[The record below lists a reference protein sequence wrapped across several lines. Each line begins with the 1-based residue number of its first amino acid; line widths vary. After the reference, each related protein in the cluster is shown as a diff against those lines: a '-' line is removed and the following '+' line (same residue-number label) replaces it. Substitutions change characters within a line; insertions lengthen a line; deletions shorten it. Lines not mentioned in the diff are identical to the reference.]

1 MKKSY
6 FQFYRELWHLF
17 GLVGNL
23 KIIYILSLFFI
34 LFFSAFFEMSILGFF
49 YILIKAFTNPDYYA
63 GNYYFE
69 FVSKFLQVRN
79 NHQLIFYFS
88 LFFIVVCFLSGFF
101 RLLFISSASK
111 IVFFYGKNIASL
123 CYEKIIYQQY
133 KFYFSNNISGVLS
146 ILAKMQIINNS
157 INGTIFMIY
166 NIIIFLF
173 TFLILSYINFFLT
186 LYLTLGILTLYLA
199 IIFFFKKKIMRN
211 AAIVSEEQ
219 STNLKIIR
227 ETFNGFRDILINNY
241 QDLYS
246 KLFSKSHSKL
256 VKSNEKNRL
265 VSSVPK
271 LIIETLLLASIG
283 FVIIFNSNNYGSLE
297 KLLPLIGV
305 LAISSQRILP
315 GLNQL
320 YSSHVANLDAIPA
333 VTYVSN
339 FIKNQRIYR
348 ENKAIKPVPF
358 KKSII
363 FKNVSFS
370 YIPTE
375 PLVLKDIN
383 LQIEKGSKI
392 GIIGNSGTGKSTFS
406 DLVLGLIN
414 PTEGEILV
422 DGKPI
427 IYKKQSWFKNVS
439 SVSQN
444 LFFTEQSF
452 AENIAFGIEKNRI
465 NVKKVKLVSRQAQIS
480 NFIEKKTKGYNHLMG
495 EKGLKISGGQR
506 QRIAIARALYKESS
520 VIIFDEAT
528 NSLDSQAE
536 NKIFDFIFK
545 LNKKKYTV
553 IIISHK
559 LKNLEKCDRIY
570 RIKNSLLTE
579 VKI

>member
-1 MKKSY
+1 MKQDY
-6 FQFYRELWHLF
+6 FHFYRELSQLF
-17 GLVGNL
+17 GLIGNL
-23 KIIYILSLFFI
+23 KKIYIIFFFFI
-34 LFFSAFFEMSILGFF
+34 LVFSAFFEMSILGFF

-69 FVSKFLQVRN
+69 FLTKLLQVRN
-79 NHQLIFYFS
+79 NQQLILYFS
-88 LFFIVVCFLSGFF
+88 FFFIVICFLSGFF
-101 RLLFISSASK
+101 RLLFLFSISK
-111 IVFFYGKNIASL
+111 IVSFYGKNIASL

-133 KFYFSNNISGVLS
+133 KFYSSYNTSGILS
-146 ILAKMQIINNS
+146 ILTKLHTINNS
-157 INGTIFMIY
+157 INSTILIMY
-166 NIIIFLF
+166 NTIIFLF
-173 TFLILSYINFFLT
+173 TFFILSYINFFIT
-186 LYLTLGILTLYLA
+186 LYSTLFLLILYIS
-199 IIFFFKKKIMRN
+199 IIFFTKKKIMRN
-211 AAIVSEEQ
+211 ATIVSEEQ

-241 QDLYS
+241 QDLYW

-256 VKSNEKNRL
+256 VKANEKNRL

-315 GLNQL
+315 ALNQI
-320 YSSHVANLDAIPA
+320 YSSHVTNLDAIPA

-348 ENKAIKPVPF
+348 ENKTIKPVPF

-370 YIPTE
+370 YTPTE

-383 LQIEKGSKI
+383 LQIKKGSKI

-422 DGKPI
+422 DGEPI

-444 LFFTEQSF
+444 LFFTEKSF

-465 NVKKVKLVSRQAQIS
+465 YMKKVKLVSGQAQIS
-480 NFIEKKTKGYNHLMG
+480 NFIEKKTNGYNHLMG

-520 VIIFDEAT
+520 VIVFDEAT
-528 NSLDSQAE
+528 SSLDSEAE

-559 LKNLEKCDRIY
+559 LKNLEKCDRVY

-579 VKI
+579 V